1 MLNKTLQCK
10 QIIPNYAFVNKLE
23 FTFPSWNLNLNV
35 TAPRLGFAT
44 LKVNPELMIQ
54 VATVNVDNR
63 KAVNV

>member
-1 MLNKTLQCK
+1 MLDKTLQCK

-23 FTFPSWNLNLNV
+23 FTFPSWNLNL
-35 TAPRLGFAT
+35 TAPPRLGFAT

>member
-1 MLNKTLQCK
+1 MLGKTFQCK

-23 FTFPSWNLNLNV
+23 FTFPSWNLNV

-54 VATVNVDNR
+54 VETVNVDKR

>member
-1 MLNKTLQCK
+1 MHSWVEIYISQ
-10 QIIPNYAFVNKLE
+10 LE
-23 FTFPSWNLNLNV
+23 FECDPPS
-35 TAPRLGFAT
+35 LGFAT